1 MHHKG
6 KGIFNTLK
14 IFLFQLPKILIKRK
28 ILPLICKPDIKNRKR
43 KSLKI
48 CTFGVRKDKF
58 LNRG

>member
-14 IFLFQLPKILIKRK
+14 IFLSQLPKILIKRK
-28 ILPLICKPDIKNRKR
+28 ILPLICKLYIKNRNR

-48 CTFGVRKDKF
+48 CTF
-58 LNRG
+58 